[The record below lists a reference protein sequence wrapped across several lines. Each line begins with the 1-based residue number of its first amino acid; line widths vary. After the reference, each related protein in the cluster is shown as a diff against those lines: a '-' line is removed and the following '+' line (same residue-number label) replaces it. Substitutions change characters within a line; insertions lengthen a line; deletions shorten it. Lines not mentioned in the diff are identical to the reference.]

1 MARILASLC
10 LVLAATLSFVTAAS
24 AGGWAVTTIDS
35 FPESLVAGVRYEIG
49 YTIRQHGVTP
59 VDIERMGGTTEI
71 RGTSAAGETIS
82 FRGAR
87 SGPTGHYVAS
97 VAVPSAGTWT
107 LDVTQGPFA
116 SQKLGVFTVALPAG
130 AAAEG
135 AAPALASA
143 SSEGSSSATAPA
155 PTDHLRLAL
164 PLASGAAVALFAGI
178 LALYLR
184 GTRRE
189 RAVPAT

>member
-1 MARILASLC
+1 MARALATLC
-10 LVLAATLSFVTAAS
+10 VALAAVFASAQPAS
-24 AGGWAVTTIDS
+24 AGGWAVTTIDN
-35 FPESLVAGVRYEIG
+35 FPEALVAGAPYEIG

-59 VDIERMGGTTEI
+59 IDVERMGGTTQI
-71 RGTSAAGETIS
+71 RGASAAGGTFS

-107 LDVTQGPFA
+107 VEVTQGPFA
-116 SQKLGVFTVALPAG
+116 PQQLGVFTVALSGGTAGEGSPA
-130 AAAEG
+130 AI
-135 AAPALASA
+135 APAPTGE
-143 SSEGSSSATAPA
+143 SSPAFAPA
-155 PTDHLRLAL
+155 PTDRLRLAL
-164 PLASGAAVALFAGI
+164 PFASGAAVALFAGM

-189 RAVPAT
+189 RTAPAA

>member
-1 MARILASLC
+1 MARALAALC
-10 LVLAATLSFVTAAS
+10 LALAAVFASAQTAS
-24 AGGWAVTTIDS
+24 AGGWAVTTVDN
-35 FPESLVAGVRYEIG
+35 FPESLFAGVRYEIG

-59 VDIERMGGTTEI
+59 IDVERMGGTTEI
-71 RGTSAAGETIS
+71 RGASAPGESFS

-107 LDVTQGPFA
+107 MEVTQGPFA
-116 SQKLGVFTVALPAG
+116 AQKLGGFTVALP
-130 AAAEG
+130 EG
-135 AAPALASA
+135 TAV
-143 SSEGSSSATAPA
+143 EGSSSAITRA
-155 PTDHLRLAL
+155 PTDRLRLAL
-164 PLASGAAVALFAGI
+164 PFASGTAAALFAVM

-189 RAVPAT
+189 RTVPAT